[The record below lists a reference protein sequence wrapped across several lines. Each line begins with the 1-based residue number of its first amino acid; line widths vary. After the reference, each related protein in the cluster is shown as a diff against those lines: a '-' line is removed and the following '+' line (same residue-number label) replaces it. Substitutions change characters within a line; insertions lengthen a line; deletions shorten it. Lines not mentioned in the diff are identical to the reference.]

1 MARISLTRS
10 SSHLIFIVVCVY
22 ILFLFNLSKNHLQ
35 PEDRPATYMKKSVFH
50 QSGNEANLENTPWP
64 IPTIE
69 NVISDIGFLKTSG
82 KKYIFSELGYSHGLG
97 NLMFQIAGLYSIA
110 QKSNAILLIPSTTS
124 IRRAFDFQKNFNE
137 SIQFLDEDLV
147 KKLGKELE
155 STKVT
160 MTSCCSYRDLSPILF
175 HDNRRNIE
183 KVDGYFQNFR
193 YFHPDSEKTMK
204 KLFTFVDPIRKSV
217 DEFLENVGIS
227 LTVRSARMIET
238 NVANDDQAFEM
249 PEEDG
254 QFFINFDKFGAL
266 FDALKCCLTPV
277 MTIFPTF
284 SFDLKAHAIMGKVP
298 PRSKVLTVSI
308 SNFINLAFAKT
319 MIVGVHIRHGMDI
332 SMNSRNRKHG
342 HVDTPIG
349 YYKRA
354 IEQISNVYDS
364 VAFIICSDDVA
375 WARRNLKLGKETAHF
390 YCPGPREVDMAIL
403 TSCDSLI
410 MSTGTFGWWSGYLN
424 VNASPD
430 VYYYKHWPAEGSVI
444 EKMTN
449 KTEYFLKSWT
459 PLE

>member
-82 KKYIFSELGYSHGLG
+82 KKYIFSDLGYSHGLG

-160 MTSCCSYRDLSPILF
+160 MTSCCSYRDLTPILF
-175 HDNRRNIE
+175 NDNRRNIE

-204 KLFTFVDPIRKSV
+204 KLFTFVDPIRKLI

-249 PEEDG
+249 PEED
-254 QFFINFDKFGAL
+254 
-266 FDALKCCLTPV
+266 
-277 MTIFPTF
+277 
-284 SFDLKAHAIMGKVP
+284 
-298 PRSKVLTVSI
+298 
-308 SNFINLAFAKT
+308 AFAKT

-430 VYYYKHWPAEGSVI
+430 VYYYKHWPAEGSVM

>member
-82 KKYIFSELGYSHGLG
+82 KKYIFSDLGYSHGLG
-97 NLMFQIAGLYSIA
+97 NLVFQIAGLYSIA

-137 SIQFLDEDLV
+137 SIQFLDEDVV

-175 HDNRRNIE
+175 NDNRRNIE

-204 KLFTFVDPIRKSV
+204 KLFTFVDPIRKLV

-227 LTVRSARMIET
+227 LTVRSAKMIET

-249 PEEDG
+249 PEED
-254 QFFINFDKFGAL
+254 
-266 FDALKCCLTPV
+266 
-277 MTIFPTF
+277 
-284 SFDLKAHAIMGKVP
+284 
-298 PRSKVLTVSI
+298 
-308 SNFINLAFAKT
+308 AFAKT

-430 VYYYKHWPAEGSVI
+430 VYYYKHWPAEGSVM

-449 KTEYFLKSWT
+449 KTEYFLKTWT

>member
-1 MARISLTRS
+1 MARLSLTRS

-50 QSGNEANLENTPWP
+50 QSGNEANLENAPWP

-69 NVISDIGFLKTSG
+69 NVISDIGFLKNSG

-124 IRRAFDFQKNFNE
+124 IRRAFDFPKNFNE

-147 KKLGKELE
+147 KKLGKESE
-155 STKVT
+155 STKIT

-175 HDNRRNIE
+175 TDNRRNIE
-183 KVDGYFQNFR
+183 KIDGYFQNFR
-193 YFHPDSEKTMK
+193 YFHPDSEKNMK
-204 KLFTFVDPIRKSV
+204 KLFTFVDPIRKLV

-249 PEEDG
+249 PEED
-254 QFFINFDKFGAL
+254 
-266 FDALKCCLTPV
+266 
-277 MTIFPTF
+277 
-284 SFDLKAHAIMGKVP
+284 
-298 PRSKVLTVSI
+298 
-308 SNFINLAFAKT
+308 AFAKT

-354 IEQISNVYDS
+354 MEQISNVYDS

-430 VYYYKHWPAEGSVI
+430 VYYYKHWPAEGSVM